1 MKSII
6 LYNQGGY
13 SPELLAFN
21 GETNFAILYYA
32 CTIKPYVLA
41 SKLDDDVRSD
51 EFEEVDCFEKYD
63 DCLRKYQSLVL
74 QHLENTIPVAEL
86 FKHLKKTDLDNV
98 VGLAGEKILVDEDDE
113 RRWEKIWSALI
124 RYRHPIIKECIE
136 KIQVLYDVKISGW
149 DK

>member
-41 SKLDDDVRSD
+41 CKLGDDVRSN
-51 EFEEVDCFEKYD
+51 EFEEVACFEKYD
-63 DCLRKYQSLVL
+63 DCLPNINPWFYS
-74 QHLENTIPVAEL
+74 I
-86 FKHLKKTDLDNV
+86 
-98 VGLAGEKILVDEDDE
+98 
-113 RRWEKIWSALI
+113 
-124 RYRHPIIKECIE
+124 
-136 KIQVLYDVKISGW
+136 
-149 DK
+149 